1 MVDHF
6 ITYMTIG
13 LGFTF
18 LVELLID
25 WLIRIKA
32 LTEYSKDDWGW
43 PERILCIWIWPIA
56 LIVLIDGFIKGRN
69 NKNN

>member
-6 ITYMTIG
+6 VTYMTIG
-13 LGFTF
+13 VIFTF

-25 WLIRIKA
+25 WLISNEA
-32 LTEYSKDDWGW
+32 LKSKEDWGW
-43 PERILCIWIWPIA
+43 SERILCIWIWPIA
-56 LIVLIDGFIKGRN
+56 LLVLVDGYIKGLN